1 LGTLLAIHALKK
13 VDTNLNG
20 AAHHI
25 SFTMVKKGRGF
36 TVELVRADTKVAFK
50 EHTKDGKTY
59 AEVEPE
65 VEYFVHLEVEP
76 GPPVRAKIYVDG
88 KWLGYYV
95 IVGSPS
101 EEKQTSD
108 WGLGSCDRV
117 NTTKQALK
125 FANAEVFNSA
135 DDTGNL
141 PFWTGNIEVKFLEI
155 FDTGETT
162 VARKTHQN
170 TWDGG
175 DVGFVM
181 GYTEPK
187 KKGVMSTQGSMV
199 ETKKRERVR
208 KVYTQGRILE
218 TIKLHYCS
226 TVGLVYAGIFGPP
239 NPMLLARKMNE
250 NKRGAAQVAM
260 DAATMP
266 QPKKIRYVPEIDG
279 RPFGLPIE
287 HELFDLA
294 STDEEKDD

>member
-1 LGTLLAIHALKK
+1 
-13 VDTNLNG
+13 
-20 AAHHI
+20 
-25 SFTMVKKGRGF
+25 MVNKGRVF

-65 VEYFVHLEVEP
+65 VEYFVHIELDP

-88 KWLGYYV
+88 KSLGYDLD
-95 IVGSPS
+95 VGSPKKKKS
-101 EEKQTSD
+101 YD
-108 WGLGSCDRV
+108 NGLWSYDGVSS
-117 NTTKQALK
+117 THQALK
-125 FANAEVFNSA
+125 FAKAEVFNSSA
-135 DDTGNL
+135 DDTENV
-141 PFWTGNIEVKFLEI
+141 PFWTGNIEVQFVEI
-155 FDTGETT
+155 FDTGETH
-162 VARKTHQN
+162 ARRLSEN

-181 GYTEPK
+181 GQTDPK
-187 KKGVMSTQGSMV
+187 KKGVMSTQGKTIVKSKP
-199 ETKKRERVR
+199 KKKARKTYAEGRV
-208 KVYTQGRILE
+208 LE

-250 NKRGAAQVAM
+250 NKRGAAQVAA

-279 RPFGLPIE
+279 RPFGLPVE
-287 HELFDLA
+287 YELFDLA
-294 STDEEKDD
+294 SLEEEG